1 MIRLKLPSF
10 FQIRVFST
18 HLWIEKVNKWLKI
31 NCKNINCI
39 YFCIHCIPVYRGR
52 WLARLENSW
61 SCIRKSE
68 FKSANTKKIRKLHFN
83 ELKQKI
89 LKNLMRYQ
97 LDNLIQVITIYSSFC
112 KIFCIIW
119 IFENYNFALFRK
131 DLTKLD

>member
-1 MIRLKLPSF
+1 MIILKLPSI
-10 FQIRVFST
+10 FQIHVFST

-39 YFCIHCIPVYRGR
+39 YFCIPVSRGR

-89 LKNLMRYQ
+89 LKNLIRYQ
-97 LDNLIQVITIYSSFC
+97 LDNLIQVITTYSSFC

-119 IFENYNFALFRK
+119 IFENYNFDALFRK